1 MDIEELKQTD
11 IWTLYEQSRNYCRLI
26 NMYTDTDKN
35 YRFYNGDQWDG
46 LKIKGIEPVQL
57 NFIKAIVKYKIGNI
71 NSNLWAANFSS
82 ENFENKEF
90 RKVAE
95 RTCEMLNKKASKIWE
110 KDGLDLKIRKV
121 TKDAAINDEGI
132 MYVNYDMENQTP
144 INEIISKNDIYF
156 GNENDSDIQRQ
167 PYILIKQRLPVIEVQ
182 AMAIA
187 EGVSEEQAKYILG
200 DNDTFEESG
209 EAAKLEKDNMCTVV
223 TKFYRENGTVHFAK
237 SVKYVE
243 IKKDTD
249 SGLSLYPVA
258 HMIWEEKEGS
268 ARGEGEVRRH
278 IPNQIEVNKTIMRR
292 LIAVK
297 NTAYPQKIVNT
308 DKIMNPS
315 AVDQVGATLKTK
327 GGMSVEDVR
336 NIFATVQPAQM
347 SSDVEKVQNELIS
360 ITRELAGAGD
370 IATGDVNPE
379 DASGKAILAVQQAA
393 QQPLVEQLSSLKA
406 FIEDLVRVWLDMFM
420 VYSEEGITLEE
431 TVTDPNTGEETT
443 QLVTVPQTV
452 MQELQATVKVDVTP
466 KGAFDKF
473 AQEVSL
479 ENLLKAGYFNIERLN
494 ELKIYVKLLDDD
506 SVMPK
511 AKLEEAIELMEEE
524 QRKIAIINA
533 QAQMMKQRANQF
545 LNEDPDAQAE
555 QMSDAQEQA
564 EYEAAMEETE
574 AERAGMEEER
584 DATAEEREEV
594 VN

>member
-11 IWTLYEQSRNYCRLI
+11 IWELYERSRNYCRMI
-26 NMYTDTDKN
+26 NMYTETDRN
-35 YRFYNGDQWDG
+35 YRFYNGDQWEG

-57 NFIKAIVKYKIGNI
+57 NFIKPIVKYKVGNI

-82 ENFENKEF
+82 ENFENKDF

-95 RTCEMLNKKASKIWE
+95 KTCEMLNKKASKVWE
-110 KDGLDLKIRKV
+110 KDSLDLKIRKV
-121 TKDAAINDEGI
+121 TKDAAINGEGI
-132 MYVNYDMENQTP
+132 MYVHYDIENQAP
-144 INEIISKNDIYF
+144 VNEIIPKNDIYY

-182 AMAIA
+182 ELARA
-187 EGVSEEQAKYILG
+187 EGVSEENLKMIIG

-209 EAAKLEKDNMCTVV
+209 ESSKLEKDNMCTLV
-223 TKFYRENGTVHFAK
+223 TKLYKENGTVHFAK
-237 SVKYVE
+237 ATRYLD
-243 IKKDTD
+243 IKEDTD

-268 ARGEGEVRRH
+268 ARGEGEVKYH
-278 IPNQIEVNKTIMRR
+278 IANQIEVNKTIMRR
-292 LIAVK
+292 LITVK

-315 AVDQVGATLKTK
+315 AADQVGATLKTK
-327 GGMSVEDVR
+327 GGLAVEDVR
-336 NIFATVQPAQM
+336 NIFAITNPAQM
-347 SSDVEKVQNELIS
+347 STDVEKVQNELIN

-379 DASGKAILAVQQAA
+379 SASGKAILAVQQAA
-393 QQPLVEQLSSLKA
+393 QQPLVEQLSELKT
-406 FIEDLVRVWLDMFM
+406 FIEDTIRIWLVMFI
-420 VYSEEGITLEE
+420 VYSEEGITLED
-431 TVTDPNTGEETT
+431 TTTDPNTGEEVT

-452 MQELQATVKVDVTP
+452 MEELQATVKIDITP

-479 ENLLKAGYFNIERLN
+479 ENLLKAGYFSIERLS
-494 ELKIYVKLLDDD
+494 ELKTYVKLLDDD

-524 QRKIAIINA
+524 QRKIAAINA

-545 LNEDPDAQAE
+545 LNEDVDAQAA
-555 QMSDAQEQA
+555 QMAEAQKQA
-564 EYEAAMEETE
+564 DMASKEAGKQEAMEELAREQE
-574 AERAGMEEER
+574 AVLEG
-584 DATAEEREEV
+584 V
-594 VN
+594 

>member
-1 MDIEELKQTD
+1 MDIEELKETD
-11 IWTLYEQSRNYCRLI
+11 IWTLYEKSRNYCRLI
-26 NMYTDTDKN
+26 NMYTDTDRN
-35 YRFYNGDQWDG
+35 HRFYNGDQWEG
-46 LKIKGIEPVQL
+46 LKVKGIEPVQL
-57 NFIKAIVKYKIGNI
+57 NFIKAIVKYKVGNI

-90 RKVAE
+90 RQTAE
-95 RTCEMLNKKASKIWE
+95 KTCEMLNKKASKVWE
-110 KDGLDLKIRKV
+110 KDNLDLKVRKV
-121 TKDAAINDEGI
+121 TKDAAINDEGV
-132 MYVNYDMENQTP
+132 MYVHYDVENQAP

-182 AMAIA
+182 NMARA
-187 EGVSEEQAKYILG
+187 EGVSEEKLKWICG

-223 TKFYRENGTVHFAK
+223 TKFYKENGTVHFAK
-237 SVKYVE
+237 TTRYLE
-243 IKKDTD
+243 IKRDTD
-249 SGLSLYPVA
+249 SGLTLYPVA

-292 LIAVK
+292 LITVK

-336 NIFATVQPAQM
+336 NVFATVQPAQM
-347 SSDVEKVQNELIS
+347 STDVEKVQNELIS

-370 IATGDVNPE
+370 IATGEVNPE
-379 DASGKAILAVQQAA
+379 SASGKAILAVQQAA
-393 QQPLVEQLSSLKA
+393 QQPLVEQLSELKT
-406 FIEDLVRVWLDMFM
+406 FIENLVRIWLDMFI
-420 VYSEEGITLEE
+420 VYSQEGITLEE
-431 TVTDPNTGEETT
+431 TATDPETGEEVT

-452 MQELQATVKVDVTP
+452 MQELQAIAKVDITP

-479 ENLLKAGYFNIERLN
+479 ENLLKAGYFNAQRLP

-524 QRKIAIINA
+524 QRKIAMINA
-533 QAQMMKQRANQF
+533 QAQMMKQQANQF
-545 LNEDPDAQAE
+545 LNADPDAQAE
-555 QMSDAQEQA
+555 QMSEAQMQA
-564 EYEAAMEETE
+564 EYDAAMQATE

-584 DATAEEREEV
+584 EATAEEREEV
-594 VN
+594 DN

>member
-1 MDIEELKQTD
+1 MDLEELKKTD

-26 NMYTDTDKN
+26 NMYSDTDKN
-35 YRFYNGDQWDG
+35 YRFYNGDQWEG

-57 NFIKAIVKYKIGNI
+57 NFIKSIIKFKVGNI

-82 ENFENKEF
+82 ENFENKNF

-95 RTCEMLNKKASKIWE
+95 RTCEMLNKKASKVWE
-110 KDGLDLKIRKV
+110 KDGLDLKIRKT
-121 TKDAAINDEGI
+121 TKDSAINDEGV
-132 MYVNYDMENQTP
+132 MYVNYNMEEQTP

-182 AMAIA
+182 NMAMA
-187 EGVSEEQAKYILG
+187 EGVTEEQARNILG
-200 DNDTFEESG
+200 DNDTYEQSG
-209 EAAKLEKDNMCTVV
+209 EAAKIEKDDMCTVI
-223 TKFYRENGTVHFAK
+223 TKFYKEKGTVHFAK

-249 SGLSLYPVA
+249 SGLTCYPVA
-258 HMIWEEKEGS
+258 HMVWEEKEGS

-297 NTAYPQKIVNT
+297 NTAYPQRIVVT
-308 DKIMNPS
+308 DKIANPN
-315 AVDQVGATLKTK
+315 AIDQVGATIKAQ
-327 GGMSVEDVR
+327 GSNVDDV
-336 NIFATVQPAQM
+336 NKIFGIVQPAQM
-347 SSDVEKVQNELIS
+347 STDVEKVQNELIS

-406 FIEDLVRVWLDMFM
+406 FIEDLVRIWLDMFI
-420 VYSEEGITLEE
+420 VYSAEGLTLED
-431 TVTDPNTGEETT
+431 TVVDPNTGEETT
-443 QLVTVPQTV
+443 ELVTVPQTV
-452 MQELQATVKVDVTP
+452 LQELQATVKIDITP

-479 ENLLKAGYFNIERLN
+479 ENLLKAGYFSIERLG
-494 ELKIYVKLLDDD
+494 ELKTYVKLLDDD

-511 AKLEEAIELMEEE
+511 AKLEEAIEIMEEE
-524 QRKIAIINA
+524 QRKIAMINA
-533 QAQMMKQRANQF
+533 QAQMMQQRANQF
-545 LNEDPDAQAE
+545 LNEDVDAQAE
-555 QMSDAQEQA
+555 QMSNAQMQV
-564 EYEAAMEETE
+564 EYESAMQEIE
-574 AERAGMEEER
+574 AEREGM
-584 DATAEEREEV
+584 DEEREETTEEREEID
-594 VN
+594 N

>member
-1 MDIEELKQTD
+1 MDLEELRQTD
-11 IWTLYEQSRNYCRLI
+11 IWNLYEQSRNYCRLI
-26 NMYTDTDKN
+26 GMYTDTDKN
-35 YRFYNGDQWDG
+35 YNFYNGDQWSG

-57 NFIKAIVKYKIGNI
+57 NFIKSIVKYKVGNI

-110 KDGLDLKIRKV
+110 KDGLDLKIRKL
-121 TKDAAINDEGI
+121 TKDSAINDEGI
-132 MYVNYDMENQTP
+132 MYVDYDMEEQTP

-167 PYILIKQRLPVIEVQ
+167 PYILIKQRLPVIRVQ
-182 AMAIA
+182 EMALA
-187 EGVSEEQAKYILG
+187 EGVSEEKVRYILG
-200 DNDTFEESG
+200 DNDTHEESG
-209 EAAKLEKDNMCTVV
+209 EAAKYEKDDMCTVV
-223 TKFYRENGTVHFAK
+223 TKFYKENGTVHFAK
-237 SVKYVE
+237 SVKYLE

-249 SGLSLYPVA
+249 SGLTRYPIA
-258 HMIWEEKEGS
+258 HMVWEEKEGS

-315 AVDQVGATLKTK
+315 AVEQVGATLKTK

-347 SSDVEKVQNELIS
+347 STDVEKVQNELIS

-379 DASGKAILAVQQAA
+379 SASGKAILAVQQAA

-406 FIEDLVRVWLDMFM
+406 FIEDLVRIWLDMFI
-420 VYSEEGITLEE
+420 VYSEEGITLED

-443 QLVTVPQTV
+443 QLVNVPQTV
-452 MQELQATVKVDVTP
+452 MQELQATVKVDITP

-473 AQEVSL
+473 AQELSL
-479 ENLLKAGYFNIERLN
+479 ENLLKNGFFNVQRLS
-494 ELKIYVKLLDDD
+494 ELEIYVKLLDDD
-506 SVMPK
+506 STMPK
-511 AKLEEAIELMEEE
+511 AKLEEAIELMKEE
-524 QRKIAIINA
+524 QRRIAMINA

-545 LNEDPDAQAE
+545 LNEDVDAQAE
-555 QMSDAQEQA
+555 QMVEAQVQA
-564 EYEAAMEETE
+564 DIASREAGKQEAMEELAREQE
-574 AERAGMEEER
+574 AVLEG
-584 DATAEEREEV
+584 V
-594 VN
+594 

>member
-1 MDIEELKQTD
+1 MDLEELKETD

-26 NMYTDTDKN
+26 NMYSDTDRN
-35 YRFYNGDQWDG
+35 HRFYNGDQWEG

-57 NFIKAIVKYKIGNI
+57 NFIKSIIKYKVGNI

-82 ENFENKEF
+82 ENFENKDF

-121 TKDAAINDEGI
+121 TKDSAINDEGI
-132 MYVNYDMENQTP
+132 MYVNYDAEEQTP
-144 INEIISKNDIYF
+144 INEIIAKNDIYF

-182 AMAIA
+182 EMALA
-187 EGVSEEQAKYILG
+187 DGVSEEKVKWILG

-209 EAAKLEKDNMCTVV
+209 EAAKLEKDNMCTVI
-223 TKFYRENGTVHFAK
+223 TKFYKENGTVHFAK
-237 SVKYVE
+237 TTRYVE
-243 IKKDTD
+243 LKKDTD
-249 SGLSLYPVA
+249 SGLTRYPIA
-258 HMIWEEKEGS
+258 HMVWEEKEGS

-327 GGMSVEDVR
+327 GGMSVDDVR
-336 NIFATVQPAQM
+336 NIFATVEPAQM
-347 SSDVEKVQNELIS
+347 SADVEKVQNELIS

-393 QQPLVEQLSSLKA
+393 QQPLVEQLSALKA
-406 FIEDLVRVWLDMFM
+406 FIEDLVRIWLDMFI
-420 VYSEEGITLEE
+420 VYSAEGITLED
-431 TVTDPNTGEETT
+431 TQTDPNTGEEVTE
-443 QLVTVPQTV
+443 LVTVPQTV
-452 MQELQATVKVDVTP
+452 MQELQATVKVDITP

-479 ENLLKAGYFNIERLN
+479 ENLLKAGYFSVERLT
-494 ELKIYVKLLDDD
+494 ELKIYTKLLDDD

-511 AKLEEAIELMEEE
+511 SKLEEAIELMEEE

-533 QAQMMKQRANQF
+533 QAQMMKQRASQF

-555 QMSDAQEQA
+555 QISNAQQQA
-564 EYEAAMEETE
+564 EYTE
-574 AERAGMEEER
+574 AIEDTAEER
-584 DATAEEREEV
+584 EGIDEEREATAEERE
-594 VN
+594 NIDN